1 MSLVCHA
8 VLSLQDLGVP
18 SWLALAGVGQ
28 QPRQEIRLRA
38 PTSVKALCL
47 LLRVS
52 GEGLHHRAVQ
62 QGSAEPAWE
71 FRRLLSCR
79 AQSPFFLHFTLFCT
93 RLMTMTVTVIM
104 NSNYDEAF
112 HSSSPVPGALLSAL
126 HIAKELILPTTNKVN
141 ALLSP
146 FYAGGNRNTQKL
158 TYSRS
163 DSW

>member
-52 GEGLHHRAVQ
+52 GEGLHHRAIQ
-62 QGSAEPAWE
+62 QDSAEPAWE

-79 AQSPFFLHFTLFCT
+79 AQSPFFLHFSLFCT
-93 RLMTMTVTVIM
+93 HLMTVTITVIL
-104 NSNYDEAF
+104 NSNCDEAF
-112 HSSSPVPGALLSAL
+112 HSSSPVPGTLLSAL
-126 HIAKELILPTTNKVN
+126 HYSQGVD
-141 ALLSP
+141 SP
-146 FYAGGNRNTQKL
+146 NNQ
-158 TYSRS
+158 
-163 DSW
+163 